1 METQERS
8 VILSTVAEKD
18 IQDIYVYGYET
29 FGKTAAESFK
39 AELLFLIRTLNN
51 FYEMYPECR
60 YLRTKSHIYRNII
73 LGSYLVIYRITSE
86 RIEVLKV
93 VSSRISVS
101 KIKKTRGVRL
111 P

>member
-8 VILSTVAEKD
+8 VVLSPVAEKD

-39 AELLFLIRTLNN
+39 AELLFLIRTLKNL
-51 FYEMYPECR
+51 YEMYPECR
-60 YLRTKSHIYRNII
+60 YLRTKSQIYRNII
-73 LGSYLVIYRITSE
+73 LGSYLVIFRITSE

-101 KIKKTRGVRL
+101 KIKKQEE
-111 P
+111 